1 MKTAFLFPG
10 QGSQFIGMGKELY
23 ENFNEAKEVFEIVND
38 ALNQKLTQ
46 IIFDGHDEDLKTT
59 SNTQPAIMATSV
71 AVFRVL
77 RSLSNKNITELFS
90 ISAGHSLGEYSALCI
105 AETLKLC
112 DTAKI
117 LRARGNAM
125 QKAVPT
131 GEGAMYAL
139 IGADEVIAEKICSIL
154 SKNGICEIAN
164 DNGGGQIILSGSKQA
179 FEKISDLAKD
189 LGVRKA
195 MPLSV
200 SAPFHCSLMKGA
212 TSVMKEE
219 LEKYDFQF
227 PKIDIIANYS
237 ATIYNSDS
245 NIKDSLV
252 KQIEGKVR
260 WRETIAKMYQEKG
273 IRKFVEVGPGKVLSN
288 LIKRDYPDVETHSIE
303 SPSDI
308 ENYLKYEVINV

>member
-1 MKTAFLFPG
+1 MKVAFLFPG
-10 QGSQFIGMGKELY
+10 QGSQFIGMGKDLY
-23 ENFNEAKEVFEIVND
+23 ENFNEAKEVFETVND
-38 ALNQKLTQ
+38 ALNQNLTK
-46 IIFDGHDEDLKTT
+46 IIFDGDDEDLKIT

-77 RSLSNKNITELFS
+77 SSLSNKNITELCS

-105 AETLKLC
+105 AETLKLS

-125 QKAVPT
+125 QKAVPA
-131 GEGAMYAL
+131 GDGAMYAL
-139 IGADEVIAEKICSIL
+139 IGADEIAAEKICSIL

-179 FEKISDLAKD
+179 FEKINDLAKD
-189 LGVRKA
+189 FGIRKA
-195 MPLSV
+195 IPLPV
-200 SAPFHCSLMKGA
+200 SAPFHCSLMKEA
-212 TSVMKEE
+212 TSIMKEV
-219 LEKYDFQF
+219 LEEYHFQP

-237 ATIYNSDS
+237 ATLYKLDS
-245 NIKDSLV
+245 NIRDSLV

-260 WRETIAKMYQEKG
+260 WRETIAKMYQENE
-273 IRKFVEVGPGKVLSN
+273 IRKFVEIGPGKVLSN

-308 ENYLKYEVINV
+308 ENYLKLEV

>member
-1 MKTAFLFPG
+1 MKVAFLFPG

-23 ENFNEAKEVFEIVND
+23 ENFNEAKEVFETVND
-38 ALNQKLTQ
+38 ALNQKLTK
-46 IIFDGHDEDLKTT
+46 IIFDGDDEDLKIT

-77 RSLSNKNITELFS
+77 SSLSNKNITELCS

-105 AETLKLC
+105 AETLKLS

-125 QKAVPT
+125 QKAVPA
-131 GEGAMYAL
+131 GDGAMYAL
-139 IGADEVIAEKICSIL
+139 IGADEIAAEKICSIL

-179 FEKISDLAKD
+179 FEKINDLAKD
-189 LGVRKA
+189 FGIRKA
-195 MPLSV
+195 IPLPV
-200 SAPFHCSLMKGA
+200 SAPFHCSLMKEA
-212 TSVMKEE
+212 TSIMKEV
-219 LEKYDFQF
+219 LEEYHFQP

-237 ATIYNSDS
+237 ATLYKLDS
-245 NIKDSLV
+245 NIRDSLV

-260 WRETIAKMYQEKG
+260 WRETIAKMYQENE
-273 IRKFVEVGPGKVLSN
+273 IRKFVEIGPGKVLSN
-288 LIKRDYPDVETHSIE
+288 LIKRDYPDVEIHSIE

-308 ENYLKYEVINV
+308 ENYLKLEV

>member
-1 MKTAFLFPG
+1 MKVAFLFPG

-23 ENFNEAKEVFEIVND
+23 ENFNEAKEVFETVND
-38 ALNQKLTQ
+38 ALNQKLTK
-46 IIFDGHDEDLKTT
+46 IIFDGDDEDLKIT

-77 RSLSNKNITELFS
+77 SSLSNKNITELCS

-105 AETLKLC
+105 AETLKLS

-125 QKAVPT
+125 QKAVPA
-131 GEGAMYAL
+131 GDGAMYAL
-139 IGADEVIAEKICSIL
+139 IGADEIAAEKICSIL

-179 FEKISDLAKD
+179 FEKINDLAKD
-189 LGVRKA
+189 FGIRKA
-195 MPLSV
+195 IPLPV
-200 SAPFHCSLMKGA
+200 SAPFHCSLMKEA
-212 TSVMKEE
+212 TSIMKEV
-219 LEKYDFQF
+219 LEEYHFQP

-237 ATIYNSDS
+237 ATLYKLDS
-245 NIKDSLV
+245 NIRDSLV

-260 WRETIAKMYQEKG
+260 WRETIAKMYQENE
-273 IRKFVEVGPGKVLSN
+273 IRKFVEIGPGKVLSN

-308 ENYLKYEVINV
+308 ENYLKLEV

>member
-1 MKTAFLFPG
+1 MKVAFLFPG

-23 ENFNEAKEVFEIVND
+23 ENFNEAKEVFETVND
-38 ALNQKLTQ
+38 ALNQKLTK
-46 IIFDGHDEDLKTT
+46 IIFDGHDEDLKIT

-77 RSLSNKNITELFS
+77 SSFLNKNITKLCS

-105 AETLKLC
+105 AETLKLS

-125 QKAVPT
+125 QKAVPA
-131 GEGAMYAL
+131 GDGAMYAL
-139 IGADEVIAEKICSIL
+139 IGADEIAAEKICSIL
-154 SKNGICEIAN
+154 SENGICEIAN

-179 FEKISDLAKD
+179 FEKINDLAKD
-189 LGVRKA
+189 FGIRKA
-195 MPLSV
+195 IPLPV
-200 SAPFHCSLMKGA
+200 SAPFHCSLMKEA
-212 TSVMKEE
+212 TSIMKEV
-219 LEKYDFQF
+219 LEEYHFQP

-237 ATIYNSDS
+237 ATLYKSDS
-245 NIKDSLV
+245 NIRDSLV

-260 WRETIAKMYQEKG
+260 WRETIAKMYQENE
-273 IRKFVEVGPGKVLSN
+273 IRKFVEIGPGKVLSN
-288 LIKRDYPDVETHSIE
+288 LIKRDYPDVEIHSIE

-308 ENYLKYEVINV
+308 ENYLKLEV

>member
-1 MKTAFLFPG
+1 MKVAFLFPG

-23 ENFNEAKEVFEIVND
+23 ENFNEAKEVFETVND
-38 ALNQKLTQ
+38 ALNQKLTK
-46 IIFDGHDEDLKTT
+46 IIFDGHDEDLKIT

-77 RSLSNKNITELFS
+77 SSLSNKNITELYS

-105 AETLKLC
+105 AETLKLS

-125 QKAVPT
+125 QKAVPAE
-131 GEGAMYAL
+131 EGAMYAL
-139 IGADEVIAEKICSIL
+139 IGGDEVAAEKICSIL

-179 FEKISDLAKD
+179 FEKINDLAKD
-189 LGVRKA
+189 FGIRKA
-195 MPLSV
+195 IPLPV
-200 SAPFHCSLMKGA
+200 SAPFHCSLMKEA
-212 TSVMKEE
+212 TSIMKEV
-219 LEKYDFQF
+219 LEEYHFQP

-237 ATIYNSDS
+237 ATLYKSDS
-245 NIKDSLV
+245 NIRDSLI

-260 WRETIAKMYQEKG
+260 WRETIAKMYQENE
-273 IRKFVEVGPGKVLSN
+273 IRKFVEIGPGKVLSN
-288 LIKRDYPDVETHSIE
+288 LIKRDYPDVEIHSIE

-308 ENYLKYEVINV
+308 ENYLK

>member
-1 MKTAFLFPG
+1 MKAYIFPG

-23 ENFNEAKEVFEIVND
+23 ENFNEAKEVFETVND
-38 ALNQKLTQ
+38 ALNQKLTK
-46 IIFDGHDEDLKTT
+46 IIFDGDDEDLKIT

-77 RSLSNKNITELFS
+77 SSLSNKNITELCS

-105 AETLKLC
+105 AETLKLS

-125 QKAVPT
+125 QKAVPA
-131 GEGAMYAL
+131 GDGAMYAL
-139 IGADEVIAEKICSIL
+139 IGADEIAAEKICSIL

-179 FEKISDLAKD
+179 FEKINDLAKD
-189 LGVRKA
+189 FGIRKA
-195 MPLSV
+195 IPLPV
-200 SAPFHCSLMKGA
+200 SAPFHCSLMKEA
-212 TSVMKEE
+212 TSIMKEV
-219 LEKYDFQF
+219 LEEYHFQP

-237 ATIYNSDS
+237 ATLYKLDS
-245 NIKDSLV
+245 NIRDSLV

-260 WRETIAKMYQEKG
+260 WRETIAKMYQENE
-273 IRKFVEVGPGKVLSN
+273 IRKFVEIGPGKVLSN

-308 ENYLKYEVINV
+308 ENYLKLEV

>member
-1 MKTAFLFPG
+1 MKVAFLFPG

-23 ENFNEAKEVFEIVND
+23 ENFNEAKEVFETVND
-38 ALNQKLTQ
+38 ALNQKLTK
-46 IIFDGHDEDLKTT
+46 IIFDGHDEDLKIT

-77 RSLSNKNITELFS
+77 SSLSNKNITELCS

-105 AETLKLC
+105 AETLKLS

-125 QKAVPT
+125 QKAVPAE
-131 GEGAMYAL
+131 EGAMYAL
-139 IGADEVIAEKICSIL
+139 IGGDEVAAEKICSIL

-179 FEKISDLAKD
+179 FEKINDLAKD
-189 LGVRKA
+189 FGIRKA
-195 MPLSV
+195 IPLPV
-200 SAPFHCSLMKGA
+200 SAPFHCSLMKEA
-212 TSVMKEE
+212 TSIMKEV
-219 LEKYDFQF
+219 LEEYHFQP

-237 ATIYNSDS
+237 ATLYKSDS
-245 NIKDSLV
+245 NIRDSLI

-260 WRETIAKMYQEKG
+260 WRETIAKMYQENE
-273 IRKFVEVGPGKVLSN
+273 IRKFVEIGPGKVLSN
-288 LIKRDYPDVETHSIE
+288 LIKRDYPDVEIHSIE

-308 ENYLKYEVINV
+308 ENYLK

>member
-1 MKTAFLFPG
+1 MKVAFLFPG
-10 QGSQFIGMGKELY
+10 QGSQFTGMGKELY
-23 ENFNEAKEVFEIVND
+23 ENFNEAKEVFETVND
-38 ALNQKLTQ
+38 ALNQKLTK
-46 IIFDGHDEDLKTT
+46 IIFDGHDEDLKIT

-77 RSLSNKNITELFS
+77 SLLSNKNITELCS

-105 AETLKLC
+105 AETLKLS

-125 QKAVPT
+125 QKAVPA

-139 IGADEVIAEKICSIL
+139 IGGDEVAAEKICSIL

-179 FEKISDLAKD
+179 FEKINDLAKD
-189 LGVRKA
+189 FGIRKA
-195 MPLSV
+195 IPLPV
-200 SAPFHCSLMKGA
+200 SAPFHCSLMKEA
-212 TSVMKEE
+212 TSIMKEV
-219 LEKYDFQF
+219 LEEYNFQP

-237 ATIYNSDS
+237 ATIYKSDS
-245 NIKDSLV
+245 NIRDSLV

-260 WRETIAKMYQEKG
+260 WRETIAKMYQENG
-273 IRKFVEVGPGKVLSN
+273 IRKFVEIGPGKVLSN
-288 LIKRDYPDVETHSIE
+288 LIKRDYPDAEIHSIE

-308 ENYLKYEVINV
+308 ENYLK

>member
-1 MKTAFLFPG
+1 MKVAFLFPG

-23 ENFNEAKEVFEIVND
+23 ENFNEAKEVFETVND
-38 ALNQKLTQ
+38 ALNQKLTK
-46 IIFDGHDEDLKTT
+46 IIFDGDDEDLKIT

-77 RSLSNKNITELFS
+77 SSLSNKNITELCS

-105 AETLKLC
+105 AETLKLS

-125 QKAVPT
+125 QKAVPA
-131 GEGAMYAL
+131 GDGAMYAL
-139 IGADEVIAEKICSIL
+139 IGADEIAAEKICSIL

-179 FEKISDLAKD
+179 FEKINDLAKD
-189 LGVRKA
+189 FGIRKA
-195 MPLSV
+195 IPLPV
-200 SAPFHCSLMKGA
+200 SAPFHCSLMKEA
-212 TSVMKEE
+212 TSIMKEV
-219 LEKYDFQF
+219 LEEYHFQP

-237 ATIYNSDS
+237 ATLYKLDS
-245 NIKDSLV
+245 NIRDSLV

-273 IRKFVEVGPGKVLSN
+273 VRKFVEIGPGKVLSN
-288 LIKRDYPDVETHSIE
+288 LIKRDYPDVEIHSIE

-308 ENYLKYEVINV
+308 ENYLKLEV

>member
-1 MKTAFLFPG
+1 MKVAFLFPG

-23 ENFNEAKEVFEIVND
+23 ENFNEAKEVFETVND
-38 ALNQKLTQ
+38 ALNQKLTK
-46 IIFDGHDEDLKTT
+46 IIFDGDDEDLKIT

-77 RSLSNKNITELFS
+77 SSLSNKNITELCS

-105 AETLKLC
+105 AETLKLS
-112 DTAKI
+112 DTSKI

-125 QKAVPT
+125 QKAVPA
-131 GEGAMYAL
+131 GDGAMYAL
-139 IGADEVIAEKICSIL
+139 IGADEIAAEKICSIL

-179 FEKISDLAKD
+179 FEKINDLAKD
-189 LGVRKA
+189 FGIRKA
-195 MPLSV
+195 IPLPV
-200 SAPFHCSLMKGA
+200 SAPFHCSLMKEA
-212 TSVMKEE
+212 TSIMKEV
-219 LEKYDFQF
+219 LEEYHFQP

-237 ATIYNSDS
+237 ATLYKLDS
-245 NIKDSLV
+245 NIRDSLV

-273 IRKFVEVGPGKVLSN
+273 VRKFVEIGPGKVLSN
-288 LIKRDYPDVETHSIE
+288 LIKRDYPDVEIHSIE

-308 ENYLKYEVINV
+308 ENYLKLEV

>member
-1 MKTAFLFPG
+1 MKVAFLFPG

-23 ENFNEAKEVFEIVND
+23 ENFNEAKEVFETVND
-38 ALNQKLTQ
+38 ALNQKLTK
-46 IIFDGHDEDLKTT
+46 IIFDGDDEDLKIT

-77 RSLSNKNITELFS
+77 SSLSNKNITELCS

-105 AETLKLC
+105 AETLKLS

-125 QKAVPT
+125 QKAVPA

-139 IGADEVIAEKICSIL
+139 IGGDEVAAEKICSIL

-179 FEKISDLAKD
+179 FEKINDLAKD
-189 LGVRKA
+189 FGIRKA
-195 MPLSV
+195 IPLPV
-200 SAPFHCSLMKGA
+200 SAPFHCSLMKEA
-212 TSVMKEE
+212 TSIMKEV
-219 LEKYDFQF
+219 LEEYHFQP

-237 ATIYNSDS
+237 ATLYKLDS
-245 NIKDSLV
+245 NIRDSLV

-260 WRETIAKMYQEKG
+260 WRETIAKMYQENE
-273 IRKFVEVGPGKVLSN
+273 IRKFVEIGPGKVLSN
-288 LIKRDYPDVETHSIE
+288 LIKRDYPDVEIHSIE

-308 ENYLKYEVINV
+308 ENYLK

>member
-1 MKTAFLFPG
+1 MKVAFLFPG

-23 ENFNEAKEVFEIVND
+23 ENFNEAKEVFETVND
-38 ALNQKLTQ
+38 ALNQKLTK
-46 IIFDGHDEDLKTT
+46 IIFDGDDEDLKIT

-77 RSLSNKNITELFS
+77 SSLSNKNITELCS

-105 AETLKLC
+105 AETLKLS

-125 QKAVPT
+125 QKAVPAE
-131 GEGAMYAL
+131 EGAMYAL
-139 IGADEVIAEKICSIL
+139 IGGDEVAAEKICSIL

-179 FEKISDLAKD
+179 FEKINDLAKD
-189 LGVRKA
+189 FGIRKA
-195 MPLSV
+195 IPLPV
-200 SAPFHCSLMKGA
+200 SAPFHCSLMKEA
-212 TSVMKEE
+212 TSIMKEV
-219 LEKYDFQF
+219 LEEYHFQP

-237 ATIYNSDS
+237 ATLYKSDS
-245 NIKDSLV
+245 NIRDSLV

-260 WRETIAKMYQEKG
+260 WRETIAKMYQENG
-273 IRKFVEVGPGKVLSN
+273 VRKFVEIGPGKVLSN
-288 LIKRDYPDVETHSIE
+288 LIKRDYPDVEIHSIE

-308 ENYLKYEVINV
+308 ENYLK

>member
-1 MKTAFLFPG
+1 MKVAFLFPG

-38 ALNQKLTQ
+38 ALNQKLTK
-46 IIFDGHDEDLKTT
+46 IIFDGDDEDLKIT

-77 RSLSNKNITELFS
+77 SSLSNKNITELCS

-105 AETLKLC
+105 AETLKLS

-125 QKAVPT
+125 QKAVPA

-139 IGADEVIAEKICSIL
+139 IGGDEVAAEKICSIL

-179 FEKISDLAKD
+179 FEKINDLAKD
-189 LGVRKA
+189 FGIRKA
-195 MPLSV
+195 IPLPV
-200 SAPFHCSLMKGA
+200 SAPFHCSLMKEA
-212 TSVMKEE
+212 TSIMKEV
-219 LEKYDFQF
+219 LEEYHFQP

-237 ATIYNSDS
+237 ATLYKLDS
-245 NIKDSLV
+245 NIRDSLV

-273 IRKFVEVGPGKVLSN
+273 VRKFVEIGPGKVLSN
-288 LIKRDYPDVETHSIE
+288 LIKRDYPDVEIHSIE

-308 ENYLKYEVINV
+308 ENYLK

>member
-1 MKTAFLFPG
+1 MKVAFLFPG

-23 ENFNEAKEVFEIVND
+23 ENFNEAKEVFETVND
-38 ALNQKLTQ
+38 ALNQKLTK
-46 IIFDGHDEDLKTT
+46 IIFDGDDEDLKIT

-77 RSLSNKNITELFS
+77 SSLSNKNITELCS

-105 AETLKLC
+105 AETLKLS

-125 QKAVPT
+125 QKAVPA

-139 IGADEVIAEKICSIL
+139 IGGDEVAAEKICSIL

-179 FEKISDLAKD
+179 FEKINDLAKD
-189 LGVRKA
+189 FGIRKA
-195 MPLSV
+195 IPLPV
-200 SAPFHCSLMKGA
+200 SAPFHCSLMKEA
-212 TSVMKEE
+212 TSIMKEV
-219 LEKYDFQF
+219 LEEYHFQP

-237 ATIYNSDS
+237 ATLYKLDS
-245 NIKDSLV
+245 NIRDSLV

-273 IRKFVEVGPGKVLSN
+273 VRKFVEIGPGKVLSN
-288 LIKRDYPDVETHSIE
+288 LIKRDYPDVEIHSIE

-308 ENYLKYEVINV
+308 ENYLK